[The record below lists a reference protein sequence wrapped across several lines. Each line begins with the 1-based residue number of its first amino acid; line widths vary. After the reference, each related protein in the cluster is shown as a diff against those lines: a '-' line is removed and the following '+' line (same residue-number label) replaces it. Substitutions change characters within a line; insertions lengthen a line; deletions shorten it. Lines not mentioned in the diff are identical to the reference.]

1 MGRKDSE
8 KELIPSARRLIR
20 SLRDVG
26 YDFSAAIADL
36 IDNSIE
42 AGATLVTID
51 IEFDGDKSWVCI
63 ADNGKGMTA
72 GELKEAMRYGSD
84 REYTEA
90 DLGKFG
96 LGLKTSSLSQCQR
109 LTVASRTNS
118 SGAGSQAF
126 CWDLDHVEKTNRWT
140 LLPIKVSDLDPS
152 TRRRLR
158 KGTGTIVLWQRLDR
172 ILGYNH
178 PYGEFA
184 RKRLLS
190 MCRDAEEHLGMVFH
204 RFLSGQVAN
213 KQVTILINGN
223 QIEPWDPF
231 APTEQK
237 TKKLKQATIKVE
249 HEGVIGKVTL
259 QPYVL
264 PHQDDFSSPA
274 AFKNASGPSNW
285 NQQQGFYV
293 YRSGRMIQSGGWC
306 RLRTADEHTKLARVA
321 LSFSPKLDEAFKI
334 NVAKMRVQLPASA
347 RDQIAELLK
356 PVIKLAQDTYRRR
369 KPPSRAMVN
378 DLKGQS
384 ERVSSIP
391 DSNSGKVRTAEQS
404 YGQEERRWTWNEF
417 CAELKNASETGE
429 WDVVKRVL
437 NRLRAIIGKEILDDI
452 R

>member
-1 MGRKDSE
+1 
-8 KELIPSARRLIR
+8 
-20 SLRDVG
+20 
-26 YDFSAAIADL
+26 
-36 IDNSIE
+36 
-42 AGATLVTID
+42 
-51 IEFDGDKSWVCI
+51 
-63 ADNGKGMTA
+63 
-72 GELKEAMRYGSD
+72 
-84 REYTEA
+84 
-90 DLGKFG
+90 
-96 LGLKTSSLSQCQR
+96 
-109 LTVASRTNS
+109 
-118 SGAGSQAF
+118 
-126 CWDLDHVEKTNRWT
+126 
-140 LLPIKVSDLDPS
+140 
-152 TRRRLR
+152 
-158 KGTGTIVLWQRLDR
+158 
-172 ILGYNH
+172 
-178 PYGEFA
+178 
-184 RKRLLS
+184 